1 MKVQNCLLY
10 LFFIYVGMIFLSEN
24 ISAQNLPGLYKVY
37 GIVVD
42 SATKKPVNYST
53 LNLKTYKNTSIKTAL
68 TKSDGSFNIEFP
80 FQQKFKLVFMV
91 AGYQTKTITVA
102 ITDSLKRSIALDT
115 VFIAPKINRLKEVVI
130 SADRP
135 IIKQQEDRI
144 IYDLQADPES
154 KGSNVLMMMR
164 KVPFISIDAQNN
176 ILVKGNSSFKVFIN
190 GKPSG
195 ITDDNLKTILQ
206 SMPASTIQS
215 IEVIT
220 NPSAKYDAEGLA
232 GIINIITNKKVDFG
246 YRGSINLNESFPIGG
261 PGIGASFSG
270 KQGRFGVTAYGGL
283 SSYHSLE
290 TQFQNNRTTFGADA
304 TNLAQSG
311 STKSNNRNGY
321 FGTEISYEVNPLNLI
336 TGQFSIN
343 ESHSNGQNNQIST
356 LKNST
361 LLQRYN
367 LDNTNNGSG
376 NGTDAS
382 INYQVGFKADK
393 NRLLT
398 FSYRYFTYG
407 NEQNTNLNITNALV
421 YLPDYQQDNHTKTSE
436 QTFQIDYM
444 HPFKKL
450 IVEAGVKGILRRN
463 TSDYQYLIY
472 NPSNNQYEQNPVNSD
487 YFNYHQNVFSAY
499 NSYRY
504 NIKTWNFVAGVRA
517 EQTVINAN
525 FLTTSSTVHQNI
537 FNIIPSISINKEFT
551 DKSSISFG
559 FNQRIKR
566 PNIRRLNPFVD
577 RSNPDFISS
586 GNPNLRPV
594 LNNNLQ
600 LSYSKSKKLSVTV
613 AVGYSFIRNIDLRT
627 SVYDTTQNLTRTT
640 YQNTGKADYFGLDFN
655 LSYPIINKWII
666 GVNGNVAYFMIS
678 GLVDG
683 ALIKN
688 NLITHNISASSSYKF
703 DKGWRLNVGLTTVSR
718 NLTDLQETSNGLLRS
733 LFGVN
738 KELIKNK
745 LSFAT
750 TISNPFNKYR
760 NNIIETKGFEFIQS
774 GISRDY
780 FRSFS
785 LSLNYNFGKL
795 KQDIKKNKRGINND
809 DGSR

>member
-1 MKVQNCLLY
+1 
-10 LFFIYVGMIFLSEN
+10 
-24 ISAQNLPGLYKVY
+24 
-37 GIVVD
+37 
-42 SATKKPVNYST
+42 
-53 LNLKTYKNTSIKTAL
+53 
-68 TKSDGSFNIEFP
+68 
-80 FQQKFKLVFMV
+80 
-91 AGYQTKTITVA
+91 
-102 ITDSLKRSIALDT
+102 
-115 VFIAPKINRLKEVVI
+115 
-130 SADRP
+130 
-135 IIKQQEDRI
+135 
-144 IYDLQADPES
+144 
-154 KGSNVLMMMR
+154 
-164 KVPFISIDAQNN
+164 
-176 ILVKGNSSFKVFIN
+176 
-190 GKPSG
+190 
-195 ITDDNLKTILQ
+195 
-206 SMPASTIQS
+206 MPASTIQS

-220 NPSAKYDAEGLA
+220 NPPAKYDAEGLA
-232 GIINIITNKKVDFG
+232 GIINIITNKKVVFG
-246 YRGSINLNESFPIGG
+246 YRGSINLNESFPVGG

-270 KQGRFGVTAYGGL
+270 KQGRFGIAAYGGF
-283 SSYHSLE
+283 SSYNSLE

-304 TNLAQSG
+304 TNLAQNG

-343 ESHSNGQNNQIST
+343 GSHSNGQNNQTST

-382 INYQVGFKADK
+382 INYQLGFKADK

-436 QTFQIDYM
+436 QTFQIDYV

-450 IVEAGVKGILRRN
+450 IVEAGIKGILRKN
-463 TSDYQYLIY
+463 TSDYQYLLY

-504 NIKTWNFVAGVRA
+504 NLKTWNFVAGVRV
-517 EQTVINAN
+517 EQTIINAD
-525 FLTTSSTVHQNI
+525 FLVTYSTVHQNI
-537 FNIIPSISINKEFT
+537 FNVIPSVSINKEFA

-586 GNPNLRPV
+586 GNPNLRPI

-613 AVGYSFIRNIDLRT
+613 ALGYSYIRNIDLRT

-655 LSYPIINKWII
+655 LSYPITNKWNI
-666 GVNGNVAYFMIS
+666 GINGNVAYFMIS

-683 ALIKN
+683 ALIEN

-703 DKGWRLNVGLTTVSR
+703 DKGWRLNVGLTTISR
-718 NLTDLQETSNGLLRS
+718 NLTDLQETSKGLLRS

-738 KELIKNK
+738 KELIKSK

-760 NNIIETKGFEFIQS
+760 NNITETKGFEFIQS

>member
-1 MKVQNCLLY
+1 MKVQNYLLY
-10 LFFIYVGMIFLSEN
+10 LFFIYVGMMFLSKN
-24 ISAQNLPGLYKVY
+24 ISAQNLPALYKVY
-37 GIVVD
+37 GIVAD
-42 SATKKPVNYST
+42 SATKKPVNFST
-53 LNLKTYKNTSIKTAL
+53 LNLKNDENISIKTAL

-80 FQQKFKLVFMV
+80 FQKKFILVLMV
-91 AGYQTKTITVA
+91 AGYQTKTITIA
-102 ITDSLKRSIALDT
+102 IKDSLKRSITLDT

-135 IIKQQEDRI
+135 IIKQQADRV

-154 KGSNVLMMMR
+154 KGSNVLIMMR

-176 ILVKGNSSFKVFIN
+176 ILLKGNSGFKVFIN

-220 NPSAKYDAEGLA
+220 NPPAKYDAEGLA

-246 YRGSINLNESFPIGG
+246 YRGSINLNESFPVGG

-283 SSYHSLE
+283 SSYNSLE

-304 TNLAQSG
+304 TNLAQNG
-311 STKSNNRNGY
+311 SIKSNNRNSY

-343 ESHSNGQNNQIST
+343 ESHSNGQNNQTST

-367 LDNTNNGSG
+367 LDNTNYGSG

-382 INYQVGFKADK
+382 INYQLGFKADK

-407 NEQNTNLNITNALV
+407 NEQNTNLNITNSLV

-436 QTFQIDYM
+436 QTFQIDYV

-463 TSDYQYLIY
+463 TSDYQYLLY
-472 NPSNNQYEQNPVNSD
+472 NPSNNHYEQNPANTD

-504 NIKTWNFVAGVRA
+504 NLKTWNFVAGVRA
-517 EQTVINAN
+517 EQTIINAD
-525 FLTTSSTVHQNI
+525 FLATSSTVHQNI
-537 FNIIPSISINKEFT
+537 FNIIPSVSINKEFV

-613 AVGYSFIRNIDLRT
+613 ALGYSFIRNIDLRT

-655 LSYPIINKWII
+655 LSYLITNKWNI

>member
-1 MKVQNCLLY
+1 MKAQNGLLY
-10 LFFIYVGMIFLSEN
+10 LFFISVGMMFLSEN
-24 ISAQNLPGLYKVY
+24 SNAQNVPALYKVY

-42 SATKKPVNYST
+42 SVTKQPVNFST
-53 LNLKTYKNTSIKTAL
+53 LNLKTDKNISIKTAL
-68 TKSDGSFNIEFP
+68 TKPDGSFNIEFP
-80 FQQKFKLVFMV
+80 FLQKFKLMLVA
-91 AGYQTKTITVA
+91 AGYQTKTITVE
-102 ITDSLKRSIALDT
+102 IKDSLKRSITLDT

-130 SADRP
+130 SAERP
-135 IIKQQEDRI
+135 IIKQQADRI

-164 KVPFISIDAQNN
+164 KIPFVSIDAQNN
-176 ILVKGNSSFKVFIN
+176 ILLKGNSSFKVFIN
-190 GKPSG
+190 GKPSS

-220 NPSAKYDAEGLA
+220 NSPAKYDAEGLA

-246 YRGSINLNESFPIGG
+246 YRGSVNLNESFPVGG

-270 KQGRFGVTAYGGL
+270 KQRQFGITAYGGL
-283 SSYHSLE
+283 SSYNSPE
-290 TQFQNNRTTFGADA
+290 TQFENNRVTFGADA

-311 STKSNNRNGY
+311 STGSKSRNGY

-336 TGQFSIN
+336 TAQFSIN
-343 ESHSNGQNNQIST
+343 GSHSKGQNNQNST
-356 LKNST
+356 LKNSAV
-361 LLQRYN
+361 LQQYD

-382 INYQVGFKADK
+382 INYQLGFKADK

-407 NEQNTNLNITNALV
+407 NEQHTNLNIVNALV
-421 YLPDYQQDNHTKTSE
+421 YLPDYQQNNHTKTSE
-436 QTFQIDYM
+436 QTFQIDYV

-450 IVEAGVKGILRRN
+450 IIEAGVKGILRKN
-463 TSDYQYLIY
+463 TSDYQYLLY
-472 NPSNNQYEQNPVNSD
+472 NPSNNQYEQNPANSN

-504 NIKTWNFVAGVRA
+504 SLKTWNFVAGVRA
-517 EQTVINAN
+517 EQTVINAD
-525 FLTTSSTVHQNI
+525 FLTTSSTVYQNI
-537 FNIIPSISINKEFT
+537 FNIIPSVSINKEFA

-613 AVGYSFIRNIDLRT
+613 ALGYSFIRNIDLRT
-627 SVYDTTQNLTRTT
+627 SVFDTTQNLTRII
-640 YQNTGKADYFGLDFN
+640 YQNTGKADYLGLDFN
-655 LSYPIINKWII
+655 ISYPITNKWNIS
-666 GVNGNVAYFMIS
+666 VNGNAAYFMIS
-678 GLVDG
+678 GLVSG
-683 ALIKN
+683 TLIKN
-688 NLITHNISASSSYKF
+688 NLITNNISASSSYKF
-703 DKGWRLNVGLTTVSR
+703 DKGWRLNVGLTAISR
-718 NLTDLQETSNGLLRS
+718 NITDLQGTSNGLIRS
-733 LFGVN
+733 SFGIN

-745 LSFAT
+745 LLFTT
-750 TISNPFNKYR
+750 TINNPFSKYR
-760 NNIIETKGFEFIQS
+760 NSITETKGFEFIQS
-774 GISRDY
+774 GINRDY
-780 FRSFS
+780 FRSISF
-785 LSLNYNFGKL
+785 SLNYNFGKL
-795 KQDIKKNKRGINND
+795 KQDIRKNKRGINND